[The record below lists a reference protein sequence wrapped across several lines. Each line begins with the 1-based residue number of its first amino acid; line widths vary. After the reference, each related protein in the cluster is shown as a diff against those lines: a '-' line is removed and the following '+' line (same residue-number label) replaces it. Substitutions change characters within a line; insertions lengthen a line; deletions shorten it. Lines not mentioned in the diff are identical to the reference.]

1 MSVTDLINPSS
12 HIGNAIH
19 LLLTFLEKISEE
31 NFWKSILG
39 ERLVLLGQKYFGN
52 DFVALSL
59 AIYIAPI
66 LKTHWHNLIEMLF
79 KKVIN
84 TDTVSVK
91 IYSTNS
97 LYDNISRYIFEHGP
111 SRGNLTTGVAEYG
124 NGCRN
129 YTSTDYYGD
138 DDDLNSEYTSSTVK
152 DSECDDDSMKVK
164 LLPPPSFVEEITY
177 KGHVISASFVEYNE
191 DIQEHIELTMR
202 GTNTRLLHLF
212 IQEWSILCNTTTV
225 SKYVYRANGCCWNYE
240 RDLPERSLESVHLR
254 DGQKEKLINDME
266 TFRSRSEWY
275 HKRGIPYR
283 RGYLL
288 YGPPG
293 TGKSSIIQ
301 AIANTLGLHVAFSS
315 LSGIGG
321 NDTLSSLMS
330 DLPYNSIMVIEDIDH
345 LFESVTD
352 KTKATSSSLTMS
364 GLLNVLD
371 GLQSQE
377 GSMIFMTC
385 NNIDKIQ
392 PALLRPGRIDLKF
405 KLDYAAPEQIR
416 DTFWR
421 FMNLDDETSLPL
433 EPEERSKVEKIAL
446 EFEKRIPAYHVT
458 TAEIQGYFINLL
470 LASKANDWSQ
480 ENLHREIFERIPE
493 FMKQVELDRTQ
504 AKKHSGDKDISD
516 DKKDDK
522 EEEKKDD
529 KEDEKKDDKEEEKKD
544 EKVDEKKDEKKDEKE
559 KAKEEEK
566 KEVKEE
572 NKEVKEDEVKK
583 DEDNTKKEV
592 EKTE

>member
-1 MSVTDLINPSS
+1 MSVTDLINPST

-31 NFWKSILG
+31 NVWKSILG
-39 ERLVLLGQKYFGN
+39 ERLVNLGQKYFGN

-79 KKVIN
+79 KKVRN

-97 LYDNISRYIFEHGP
+97 LYNNISKYIFEHGP

-124 NGCRN
+124 GGCGN
-129 YTSTDYYGD
+129 YTSTDYYED
-138 DDDLNSEYTSSTVK
+138 DEDLNSEYTSSTVK

-177 KGHVISASFVEYNE
+177 KGHVISASFVAYTE
-191 DIQEHIELTMR
+191 DTGEHIELTMR

-212 IQEWSILCNTTTV
+212 IQEWSILYNTTTV
-225 SKYVYRANGCCWNYE
+225 TKYVYRANGCCWNYE
-240 RDLPERSLESVHLR
+240 RELPERSLESVHLR
-254 DGQKEKLINDME
+254 DGQKEKLITDME
-266 TFRSRSEWY
+266 TFRSRAEWY
-275 HKRGIPYR
+275 RKRGIPHR

-321 NDTLSSLMS
+321 NETLSSLMS

-433 EPEERSKVEKIAL
+433 GPDERAKVEKIAL
-446 EFEKRIPAYHVT
+446 EFEKRIPEYHVT

-470 LASKANDWSQ
+470 LASKANEWSQ
-480 ENLHREIFERIPE
+480 EDLHREIFERIPE

-504 AKKHSGDKDISD
+504 AKKHSGDSD
-516 DKKDDK
+516 SSDDK

-529 KEDEKKDDKEEEKKD
+529 KEDGKKD
-544 EKVDEKKDEKKDEKE
+544 EKLDEKKDG
-559 KAKEEEK
+559 K

-572 NKEVKEDEVKK
+572 ENKEAKKEEVN
-583 DEDNTKKEV
+583 EDDTKKEV